1 MAVEDRND
9 VIDAYF
15 EALDQANPDIVQ
27 ETLADDFVYQ
37 SPGGEFEGGEGIR
50 QYIEEVRTM
59 SNSTHEISLRLHD
72 EQASVAEGRVTGDTA
87 DGEPV
92 QVRFADVF
100 EFDEDD
106 AKLTR
111 CAVYLNDA

>member
-1 MAVEDRND
+1 MSVEDRNE

-15 EALDQANPDIVQ
+15 EALDQANPGIVRG
-27 ETLADDFVYQ
+27 TLADDFVYQ

-111 CAVYLNDA
+111 CAVHLNDA

>member
-1 MAVEDRND
+1 MSMKDRND

-15 EALDQANPDIVQ
+15 EALDQANPGIVRG
-27 ETLADDFVYQ
+27 TLADDFVYQ

-72 EQASVAEGRVTGDTA
+72 EQASVAEV
-87 DGEPV
+87 V
-92 QVRFADVF
+92 
-100 EFDEDD
+100 
-106 AKLTR
+106 
-111 CAVYLNDA
+111 

>member
-1 MAVEDRND
+1 MPILSLWTNRTQ
-9 VIDAYF
+9 I
-15 EALDQANPDIVQ
+15 LSKKPLQ
-27 ETLADDFVYQ
+27 TTSYQ